1 MFWRPAIASV
11 TALFFFVLG
20 SVAAGAHMSAARGD
34 VDTMSAYAA
43 AMNRMEKKMM
53 AATDSD
59 PGKAYL
65 KKMIAHHQGAID
77 MSEIVL
83 RQATEPFV
91 RETAQRQIE
100 MQRKDI
106 EELNGWLA
114 RH

>member
-1 MFWRPAIASV
+1 
-11 TALFFFVLG
+11 
-20 SVAAGAHMSAARGD
+20 
-34 VDTMSAYAA
+34 
-43 AMNRMEKKMM
+43 
-53 AATDSD
+53 
-59 PGKAYL
+59 
-65 KKMIAHHQGAID
+65 